1 MNIRTVI
8 VEDDPGTSGII
19 ASWLQHAAGFE
30 HLQSFATPTAALKEL
45 AALRPDVALVDINLP
60 EISGIEF
67 VRAAKQA
74 LPSVQFV
81 MLTVYRDVEHIFDAL
96 SAGATG
102 YLLKS
107 TLRSELLAAVREVHE
122 GGSPMSGD
130 VARMVVRS
138 FCRPAPARDELAEL
152 SERERAVLNLLASGY
167 LYKEIADQLAIGV
180 NTVST
185 YVRRIYEKLHVRSR
199 AQAVAKFL
207 NVEADSRAKRLPPG
221 GAGSGDTGSTTPP
234 AR

>member
-1 MNIRTVI
+1 MNIRTVV
-8 VEDDPGTSGII
+8 VEDDPGTSALIT
-19 ASWLQHAAGFE
+19 SWLDHASGFK
-30 HLQSFATPTAALKEL
+30 HLRTFAHPATALKEL
-45 AALRPDVALVDINLP
+45 GQLNPDVVLSDINLP
-60 EISGIEF
+60 GLSGIEF
-67 VRAAKQA
+67 VRTAKQQF
-74 LPSVQFV
+74 PSIQFV

-107 TLRSELLAAVREVHE
+107 TLRNELLTAVKEVYE
-122 GGSPMSGD
+122 GGSPMSSD

-138 FCRPAPARDELAEL
+138 FCRPSPAKDELADL

-167 LYKEIADQLAIGV
+167 LYKEIAEQLTIGV

-199 AQAVAKFL
+199 AQAVAKLL
-207 NVEADSRAKRLPPG
+207 NV
-221 GAGSGDTGSTTPP
+221 SGENKL
-234 AR
+234 R

>member
-8 VEDDPGTSGII
+8 VEDDPGTSALITG
-19 ASWLQHAAGFE
+19 WLERAAGFK
-30 HLQSFATPTAALKEL
+30 HLRTFAHPVAALKEL
-45 AALRPDVALVDINLP
+45 ATLNPDVVLTDINLP
-60 EISGIEF
+60 EINGIEF
-67 VRAAKQA
+67 VRAAKQQ
-74 LPSVQFV
+74 LPSTQFV

-107 TLRSELLAAVREVHE
+107 TLRNELLAAVKEVYD
-122 GGSPMSGD
+122 GGSPMSSD

-138 FCRPAPARDELAEL
+138 FCRPSPAKDELAEL

-167 LYKEIADQLAIGV
+167 LYKEIAEQLSIGV

-199 AQAVAKFL
+199 AQAVAKLL
-207 NVEADSRAKRLPPG
+207 NVTDDNKSR
-221 GAGSGDTGSTTPP
+221 
-234 AR
+234 

>member
-8 VEDDPGTSGII
+8 VEDDPGTSNLIS
-19 ASWLQHAAGFE
+19 SWLDRASGFK
-30 HLQSFATPTAALKEL
+30 HLRSFSHPVVALKEL
-45 AALRPDVALVDINLP
+45 AALNPDVVLADINLP

-67 VRAAKQA
+67 VRAAKPLQ
-74 LPSVQFV
+74 PSTQFV
-81 MLTVYRDVEHIFDAL
+81 MLTVYRDVDHIFDAL

-107 TLRSELLAAVREVHE
+107 TLREELLSAVKEVYE
-122 GGSPMSGD
+122 GGSPMSSD

-138 FCRPAPARDELAEL
+138 FCRPSPAKDELAEL

-167 LYKEIADQLAIGV
+167 LYKEIAEQLAIGV

-199 AQAVAKFL
+199 AQAVAKLL
-207 NVEADSRAKRLPPG
+207 NVANENKPR
-221 GAGSGDTGSTTPP
+221 
-234 AR
+234 